1 MDAVRRRGNSLIG
14 YLNQTKGEAQGVIG
28 KETAVTFVTRD
39 GGVSVFCGLDSVH
52 GLICVYAYGVVLFLS
67 LPIMTADWP
76 CLILMFHK
84 IVYVQQKSTQL
95 CVPGQFLDFRA
106 AFLFLKVNYLT

>member
-39 GGVSVFCGLDSVH
+39 GDILVFCGLDHVH
-52 GLICVYAYGVVLFLS
+52 GLICVYTYGVVLFLS
-67 LPIMTADWP
+67 LPIMATEWP

-84 IVYVQQKSTQL
+84 IVMFNRRTPT
-95 CVPGQFLDFRA
+95 CVCQASSWISGA
-106 AFLFLKVNYLT
+106 AFLFLKSIIV

>member
-28 KETAVTFVTRD
+28 KETVTFVTRD

-52 GLICVYAYGVVLFLS
+52 GLIVFMHMELS
-67 LPIMTADWP
+67 CFCLYPSWP
-76 CLILMFHK
+76 QSGL
-84 IVYVQQKSTQL
+84 V
-95 CVPGQFLDFRA
+95 
-106 AFLFLKVNYLT
+106 

>member
-39 GGVSVFCGLDSVH
+39 GDILVFCGLDHVH
-52 GLICVYAYGVVLFLS
+52 GLIWFNPYIWSCPISVFTHHGHRVALS
-67 LPIMTADWP
+67 DID
-76 CLILMFHK
+76 
-84 IVYVQQKSTQL
+84 
-95 CVPGQFLDFRA
+95 VP
-106 AFLFLKVNYLT
+106 